1 MKLQSLSPI
10 FNSNLKHTFKYLRIK
25 IYISQ
30 MQKVFVVNTSSSMFT
45 VRRTEDVTI
54 LCPEMYKLL

>member
-1 MKLQSLSPI
+1 MKLQSLSPT

-30 MQKVFVVNTSSSMFT
+30 RQKVFVVNTSSSMFT

-54 LCPEMYKLL
+54 LYPEMYKLL